1 MILAAALVFLAA
13 AQQPPAPP
21 PSLQPAA
28 VVDHI
33 KASIA
38 WRREVNSVEQ
48 IPALGNDVLLRES
61 TRASALKALQLA
73 FEFGHV
79 AAAFLDASAPS
90 AGVETAPQAPAR
102 NFTQAVARAAAR
114 IEALQNQ
121 INDIDARLETA
132 KPAARD
138 TLRAQRNTV
147 QAEMNLATQIRD
159 TINTLATFSPA
170 GGPRSLGTQVD
181 ELERS
186 VPEAARRPVRAADAS
201 TLAPAAAPAA
211 PVAAPVPATA
221 FQPETTGIIGLTTE
235 LLTLLHNR
243 GQLVAVMQTT
253 DALTR
258 SLQQTRA
265 PLLEETRGIV
275 RRSEELAN
283 ISGDEDVKQLAS
295 DQRDIQ
301 ALTARFKRLTA
312 VMIPLGEQNIVLGGV
327 RGNVA
332 QAHESVNAQYSETAR
347 YLLLRLGLL
356 ALGIAAVMVVSSIWR
371 RITFRYVRD
380 VRRRTHFLT
389 LRRVVVAIAITI
401 VIVLSFVS
409 EFGSLATYA
418 GLLTAGIAVALQNV
432 ILSVVAYFFLI
443 GRYGVRAGDRVTIS
457 GVTGTVLDIGLVRIY
472 LAELAGP
479 GSELHAT
486 GRVVVYSNSVIFQP
500 AALFK
505 QMPEADYVWHT
516 MRLVLTTESDF
527 QLAETRIKE
536 SVGAVYQSY
545 RQSIDQQHA
554 NFERAV
560 DARIA
565 QPQPDVRLQYSDAGL
580 EVLVHYPARLKEASV
595 ADNQI
600 AKALQEAVAGE
611 PKLTLADAG
620 MPRLVATAA

>member
-1 MILAAALVFLAA
+1 MRQTILAAALVFLAA

-21 PSLQPAA
+21 PSLQPVA
-28 VVDHI
+28 VIDHI

-38 WRREVNSVEQ
+38 WRRDVNSVEQ

-61 TRASALKALQLA
+61 TRSSALKALQLA
-73 FEFGHV
+73 FEFGH
-79 AAAFLDASAPS
+79 AAATFLDASAPS
-90 AGVETAPQAPAR
+90 AGVDTAPQTPVR
-102 NFTQAVARAAAR
+102 NFAQAVARATAR

-121 INDIDARLETA
+121 INDIDARLATA

-159 TINTLATFSPA
+159 TVNTLATFSPA

-186 VPEAARRPVRAADAS
+186 VPEAARRPARAVDAS
-201 TLAPAAAPAA
+201 APAPAAAPAA
-211 PVAAPVPATA
+211 APAPVPS

-243 GQLVAVMQTT
+243 GQLVAVIQTT
-253 DALTR
+253 DALSR

-265 PLLEETRGIV
+265 PLIEETRGIV

-283 ISGDEDVKQLAS
+283 ISGDEDVKQLTS
-295 DQRDIQ
+295 DQHAIQ
-301 ALTARFKRLTA
+301 TLTARFKRLTA

-327 RGNVA
+327 RGNLA
-332 QAHESVNAQYSETAR
+332 QAHESVNAQYSEAAR

-356 ALGIAAVMVVSSIWR
+356 GIGIAAVMVVSSIWR

-389 LRRVVVAIAITI
+389 LRRVVVAVAVTI

-479 GSELHAT
+479 GSELHPT

-516 MRLVLTTESDF
+516 MRLVLTPESDF
-527 QLAETRIKE
+527 HLAETRIKE
-536 SVGAVYQSY
+536 AVGAVYQSY